1 MLQHLN
7 TNLSKSWFYSSFFL
21 QNQPDGDITGK
32 PTIHPKTSKDLVR
45 STEVETLDAEAVN
58 SKKIKAHGKN
68 WPIIKSVIII
78 LFKIQFAVFN
88 LHRIFGL
95 L

>member
-1 MLQHLN
+1 MN
-7 TNLSKSWFYSSFFL
+7 TNLSKSWFYASFFL

-88 LHRIFGL
+88 LHRSFGL